1 MKSRTTTLIDP
12 EYQQIPI
19 EQHRQQIIKK
29 KSSSLHDATSNDVE
43 LVGLVDEGGKANI
56 EDSDDSVII
65 IGRQPRPSRLHNIF
79 DQCDNYGKYSLITSF
94 ICIILSIAGL
104 IIHSTNNTTS
114 YNDNDN
120 NNIFSKAIRY
130 IAIQLSSDFIINFLA
145 GGISGAVAKTC
156 TGE

>member
-19 EQHRQQIIKK
+19 EQHRQQLIKK
-29 KSSSLHDATSNDVE
+29 KSSSLHDASSNDVE
-43 LVGLVDEGGKANI
+43 LVGLVEENGKANI
-56 EDSDDSVII
+56 EDSEDPVII
-65 IGRQPRPSRLHNIF
+65 IGRQPRLHNIF

-114 YNDNDN
+114 NNDNDN
-120 NNIFSKAIRY
+120 NNIFSKTIHY
-130 IAIQLSSDFIINFLA
+130 IAIQLSSDFVINFLA